1 MLLAISNKKTIA
13 HKLLSGSVNSK
24 LVSDFIVNDVIKN
37 DKNIIIHMDNARTH
51 HTKFIKNAILNT
63 GNKIAYNVP
72 YHPEYSSVEY
82 INNVIKSK
90 LKKKYRDNL
99 VGMENELDKIIR
111 KIPEEVYKN
120 CFTHAYK
127 CILK

>member
-13 HKLLSGSVNSK
+13 HKLLNGSVNSK
-24 LVSDFIVNDVIKN
+24 IVSDFIINDVIKGN
-37 DKNIIIHMDNARTH
+37 KNMIIHMDNARTH
-51 HTKFIKNAILNT
+51 HTKLIKKAILET
-63 GNKIAYNVP
+63 DNKIAYNVP

-90 LKKKYRDNL
+90 LKKKYRNNL
-99 VGMENELDKIIR
+99 IGMENELDKIIR
-111 KIPEEVYKN
+111 KIQEKVYKN
-120 CFTHAYK
+120 CFTHAYT